1 MDRTQSQNPVTVR
14 TRPRRRPESRR
25 AQLAPQKAGNPAP
38 LFIAG
43 AAIFALLAVLAVAD
57 LIMLRGSRHGR
68 ERYDD
73 LQVTVAPTVNLQSL
87 PWSDQLPKAG
97 ADQFA
102 VSPSGS
108 LVVRIGS
115 RLYDFADG
123 AKLISGN
130 ENEIQSFAFVNGAL
144 AVITN
149 SGHLG
154 YVSDESVVDVG
165 KVPQGTSRMSGS
177 DNSDQLFFYG
187 GASNYSLLSLADDG
201 DPHLLA
207 SSPEMIEVVAGNRN
221 RHVFSIGSSLFVQSD
236 ADKPVM
242 LLDFPDAKI
251 AGVAFNGDTIYCA
264 TNKGIYQ
271 LEGALA
277 VPLVLGMGGQLRLTP
292 DGMFVLNSENGRI
305 YRLVFTNQQA
315 LAESHN

>member
-1 MDRTQSQNPVTVR
+1 
-14 TRPRRRPESRR
+14 
-25 AQLAPQKAGNPAP
+25 
-38 LFIAG
+38 
-43 AAIFALLAVLAVAD
+43 
-57 LIMLRGSRHGR
+57 
-68 ERYDD
+68 
-73 LQVTVAPTVNLQSL
+73 
-87 PWSDQLPKAG
+87 
-97 ADQFA
+97 
-102 VSPSGS
+102 
-108 LVVRIGS
+108 
-115 RLYDFADG
+115 
-123 AKLISGN
+123 
-130 ENEIQSFAFVNGAL
+130 
-144 AVITN
+144 
-149 SGHLG
+149 
-154 YVSDESVVDVG
+154 
-165 KVPQGTSRMSGS
+165 MSGS

-305 YRLVFTNQQA
+305 YRLVFMNQQA